1 MELADLSTQ
10 ALLLA
15 LAFFTVSVLYASVGH
30 AGATGYIAAMALA
43 GMAPS
48 LMKPTA
54 LTLNLVVAS
63 IATYKFYKRGMF
75 SWAIFLPLAIAS
87 IPCAYLGGKIV
98 LPPEYYRPIVGV
110 VLLYAAWHAFK
121 KNSETG
127 TPVFKEVSKPV
138 LLLVGAILGF
148 LSGLTG
154 VGGGVFLSPMMLV
167 LGWAPIKV
175 ISGVAAAFILVN
187 STAGMAGLLSTSPV
201 FLPELYLWAG
211 AVLIGGWI
219 GSELGSRRLN
229 NNTILKL
236 LGFTILI
243 AGIKLISI

>member
-1 MELADLSTQ
+1 MELGDLTTQ
-10 ALLLA
+10 AILLA
-15 LAFFTVSVLYASVGH
+15 LAFFIVSVLYSSVGH
-30 AGATGYIAAMALA
+30 AGATGYIAVMALA

-63 IATYKFYKRGMF
+63 IATFKFYKRGMF
-75 SWAIFLPLAIAS
+75 SWSIFLPLAFAS

-98 LPPEYYRPIVGV
+98 LPPEYYRPIVGI
-110 VLLYAAWHAFK
+110 VLLYASWKKKK
-121 KNSETG
+121 KNSGSDRSQFE
-127 TPVFKEVSKPV
+127 EVSKPV
-138 LLLVGAILGF
+138 LLVVGAVLGF

-154 VGGGVFLSPMMLV
+154 VGGGVFLSPIMLV

-211 AVLIGGWI
+211 AVLVGGWI
-219 GSELGSRRLN
+219 GSELGTSRLK

-236 LGFTILI
+236 LAFTILI
-243 AGIKLISI
+243 AGIKLIAI